1 LSDVL
6 PGSKKKASQQDDA
19 DIDDT
24 TIFTSLLFEQ
34 NIKAQDAVREF
45 ALHDIDDREGL
56 EKKRIEMHDSFT
68 ELYDNIAA
76 FSEQIMIDDFDLAY
90 LRNRIAQSEG
100 EAKKQLE
107 GALEELTAQAQGN
120 LADVWM
126 ARVMAWLHQAAA
138 ASGPLV
144 EEEHVDKMKSASKY
158 LAAVYTMLEKPF
170 SAVPMKVDGTQKL
183 RRVAL
188 GMQAYAL
195 LKESHEAKDA
205 ELSSI
210 LGRNKSAEAEF
221 YDEFLNE
228 LISQESTF
236 RQAFNPF
243 DELVWRD
250 IISSFIFEQATDL
263 YNEAIPHFGKK
274 REEKDRLSMIKSWKQ
289 NTAGLSEVYLA
300 MTYTDIADAQMRAGN
315 LEDASKLYQVAS
327 DAFGRAEKCFREV
340 LALQTNAEQSR
351 IDKEQKKA
359 QSLYCSVEAS
369 VQTLSELITL
379 NNKSEANLV
388 LKDIFKNLERA
399 EKLAKTREL
408 TSAIKEDLK
417 TYTFVK
423 DLLDKRKKKTD
434 DISNIIDQIEFAK
447 DLRKTGLI
455 QDVGKDLDE
464 AEELMVSNPAEA
476 LDAIREGLNSLGIL
490 LSIEAEDQEV
500 GNLRNRTL
508 ALLNNVK
515 YMIQFQLSSQLTH
528 GVKFIMSRILE
539 NLHAAEAASYYK
551 VLGEKAKAA
560 ELTDLGKLALATAF
574 ASEAQVYSRQSEQ
587 WSFRAQ
593 IERMNAFRK
602 LEDELAQ
609 LEEEDPIEDA
619 LEIHDGAISRIK
631 QTVASFE
638 SAANELDSVKGEM
651 IRIRNNV
658 EIQVKQLQGVVMK
671 FKGDLSRIL
680 GARSDFMAEYMFKTG
695 KKSKAKMHYT
705 DANDQLREAVG
716 NYTVAAQVFQ
726 SVGDAQAAQNVD
738 NRAKTTDLLARSIW
752 DNRQRLER
760 DQDPSEKGE
769 TELIALYLG
778 SAEQ

>member
-1 LSDVL
+1 LSNVL
-6 PGSKKKASQQDDA
+6 PSSKKKASQQDDT

-45 ALHDIDDREGL
+45 SLHDIDDRDGL
-56 EKKRIEMHDSFT
+56 EQKRIEMHDSFT
-68 ELYDNIAA
+68 ELYDSIAA
-76 FSEQIMIDDFDLAY
+76 FNEQIMIDDFDLAY

-100 EAKKQLE
+100 DVKKQLE
-107 GALEELTAQAQGN
+107 GALEELTTQVQGN

-138 ASGPLV
+138 ASGPFV
-144 EEEHVDKMKSASKY
+144 EEEHADKLKNASKY

-188 GMQAYAL
+188 GMQAYSL

-210 LGRNKSAEAEF
+210 LGKNKSAEAEF

-263 YNEAIPHFGKK
+263 YNEAIPHFGKR

-340 LALQTNAEQSR
+340 LPLQTNAEQSR

-369 VQTLSELITL
+369 VQTLSELIKL

-388 LKDIFKNLERA
+388 LKDIFKNLEKA

-423 DLLDKRKKKTD
+423 DLLDKRKKKD
-434 DISNIIDQIEFAK
+434 DEISNIIDQIEFAK

-551 VLGEKAKAA
+551 VLGDKTKAA

-609 LEEEDPIEDA
+609 LEDEDPIEDA

-658 EIQVKQLQGVVMK
+658 ELQVKQLQGVVMK

-695 KKSKAKMHYT
+695 KRSKAKMHYT

-738 NRAKTTDLLARSIW
+738 NRAKTTDLLARSVW

-769 TELIALYLG
+769 TELVALYLG
-778 SAEQ
+778 SAGQ